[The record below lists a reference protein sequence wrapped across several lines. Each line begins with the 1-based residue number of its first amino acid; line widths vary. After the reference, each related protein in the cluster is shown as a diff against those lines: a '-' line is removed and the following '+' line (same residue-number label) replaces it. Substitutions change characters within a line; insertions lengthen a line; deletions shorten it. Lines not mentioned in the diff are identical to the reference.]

1 MNTKAQEL
9 KKPRVDILNRMPG
22 IRHQLVVEMEP
33 NSDKLSLGWELK
45 WVGSGRGATLAGLIS
60 TRLVSGNQTGKDQR
74 NPWLLVMVLPLV

>member
-33 NSDKLSLGWELK
+33 NSDKLSLG
-45 WVGSGRGATLAGLIS
+45 
-60 TRLVSGNQTGKDQR
+60 
-74 NPWLLVMVLPLV
+74 